1 MLKVPRLRTDSRGK
15 SMLNQVLRGL
25 LVLLFAFFVGIK
37 PVSAQ
42 AELKEQIIT
51 DLVSVGITGAA
62 TLTGNIPLAMASGV
76 LSKYISTYGIQ
87 GARAL
92 INKFKGEAPQDLGE
106 INLYYVYLIH
116 IKRNLYETL
125 INMRENV
132 NHRGQL
138 ATIAEEIQ
146 QLEQDLAGNCSTER
160 CEVSHLDDTLI
171 NFEFI
176 NIALDARQSFY
187 IFDYI
192 EAQQVKATYQ
202 YLMLLYMDVI
212 IVEQK
217 LLESQYNVISNQVT
231 TLVDELDKNLYISNE
246 EKEYVF
252 QLGMNLVLKWQR
264 HRDHRR
270 TVLLTALQKP
280 LMDMQSE
287 NSSIQEELDRY
298 RALNND
304 IRKMNLH

>member
-1 MLKVPRLRTDSRGK
+1 MLK
-15 SMLNQVLRGL
+15 QVLKGL
-25 LVLLFAFFVGIK
+25 TVLLFAFLVAIK

-42 AELKEQIIT
+42 SELKDQIIT
-51 DLVSVGITGAA
+51 DLVTVGITGAA
-62 TLTGNIPLAMASGV
+62 TLSGNIPLAMASGI
-76 LSKYISTYGIQ
+76 LAKYISTYGIQ
-87 GARAL
+87 GTRAL
-92 INKFKGEAPQDLGE
+92 INKFKAEAPQDLGE

-132 NHRGQL
+132 AHDGQL
-138 ATIAEEIQ
+138 QTISDEITK
-146 QLEQDLAGNCSTER
+146 LEQDLSGNCTAER
-160 CEVSHLDDTLI
+160 CEVSSLDDSLI

-176 NIALDARQSFY
+176 NIALDAKQSFA

-192 EAQQVKATYQ
+192 EAQQVKSTYQ

-217 LLESQYNVISNQVT
+217 LLESQYNVISNQVAQ
-231 TLVDELDKNLYISNE
+231 LVDELDKNVYVSNE

-252 QLGMNLVLKWQR
+252 QLGMNIVLKWQR

-280 LMDMQSE
+280 LMDMQTE
-287 NSSIQEELDRY
+287 NAHIQEELDRY
-298 RALNND
+298 RGLNDD

>member
-1 MLKVPRLRTDSRGK
+1 MANK
-15 SMLNQVLRGL
+15 VLRGL
-25 LVLLFAFFVGIK
+25 LVLLLSIYVGIQ
-37 PVSAQ
+37 PASAQ

-87 GARAL
+87 GAKAL

-116 IKRNLYETL
+116 IKRNLYESM
-125 INMRENV
+125 INMRSNV
-132 NHRGQL
+132 SSDGSLR
-138 ATIAEEIQ
+138 TIKEEIEK
-146 QLEQDLAGNCSTER
+146 LEQDLSGNCSTER
-160 CEVSHLDDTLI
+160 CEVTELDETLI

-176 NIALDARQSFY
+176 NVALDARQSFDIFAY
-187 IFDYI
+187 IDS
-192 EAQQVKATYQ
+192 QQVKATYQ
-202 YLMLLYMDVI
+202 YLMLLYMDII

-217 LLESQYNVISNQVT
+217 LLESQYNVISNQIAG
-231 TLVDELDKNLYISNE
+231 LVEELDKNVYVSNE

-252 QLGMNLVLKWQR
+252 QLGMNLVLKWQK

-287 NSSIQEELDRY
+287 NDRIQEELDRY
-298 RALNND
+298 RDLNDD
-304 IRKMNLH
+304 IRKMKLH

>member
-1 MLKVPRLRTDSRGK
+1 
-15 SMLNQVLRGL
+15 MLNKVLKGL
-25 LVLLFAFFVGIK
+25 LVLLFSFLVGMK

-51 DLVSVGITGAA
+51 DLISVGITGAA

-87 GARAL
+87 GAKAL

-116 IKRNLYETL
+116 IKRNLYESM
-125 INMRENV
+125 INMRTNV
-132 NHRGQL
+132 SSEGSLR
-138 ATIAEEIQ
+138 TIKEEIEK
-146 QLEQDLAGNCSTER
+146 LEQDLSGNCSTTR
-160 CEVSHLDDTLI
+160 CEVTELDESLI

-176 NIALDARQSFY
+176 NVALDAKQSFDIFAY
-187 IFDYI
+187 IDS
-192 EAQQVKATYQ
+192 QQVKSTYQ
-202 YLMLLYMDVI
+202 YLMLLYMDII

-217 LLESQYNVISNQVT
+217 LLESQYNVIANQIAG
-231 TLVDELDKNLYISNE
+231 LAEELDKNQYVSNE

-252 QLGMNLVLKWQR
+252 QLGMNLVLKWQK

-287 NSSIQEELDRY
+287 NDRIQDELDRY
-298 RALNND
+298 RDLNDD
-304 IRKMNLH
+304 IRKMMLH

>member
-1 MLKVPRLRTDSRGK
+1 MLRKVL
-15 SMLNQVLRGL
+15 QGL
-25 LVLLFAFFVGIK
+25 IVLLFSFLIGIK

-42 AELKEQIIT
+42 AELKDQIIT
-51 DLVSVGITGAA
+51 DLITVGITGAA
-62 TLTGNIPLAMASGV
+62 TLTGNIPLAMASGIIA
-76 LSKYISTYGIQ
+76 KYVSTYGVQ

-116 IKRNLYETL
+116 IKRNLYETM
-125 INMRENV
+125 INMRTNV
-132 NHRGQL
+132 SSDGSLN
-138 ATIAEEIQ
+138 TIKEEIEK
-146 QLEQDLAGNCSTER
+146 LERDLSGSCSTER
-160 CEVSHLDDTLI
+160 CDVTSIDETLI

-176 NIALDARQSFY
+176 NVALDARQSFD

-192 EAQQVKATYQ
+192 DAQQVKSTYQ
-202 YLMLLYMDVI
+202 YLMLLYMDII

-217 LLESQYNVISNQVT
+217 LLESQYNVISHQVAN
-231 TLVDELDKNLYISNE
+231 LVEELEDNVYVSNE

-252 QLGMNLVLKWQR
+252 QLGMNLVLKWQK

-280 LMDMQSE
+280 LVDMQSE
-287 NSSIQEELDRY
+287 NARIQEELDRY
-298 RALNND
+298 RDLNDD
-304 IRKMNLH
+304 IRKMMIH

>member
-1 MLKVPRLRTDSRGK
+1 M
-15 SMLNQVLRGL
+15 
-25 LVLLFAFFVGIK
+25 K
-37 PVSAQ
+37 PLSAQ
-42 AELKEQIIT
+42 TELKDQIIT
-51 DLVSVGITGAA
+51 DLISVGITGAA
-62 TLTGNIPLAMASGV
+62 TLTGNIPLAMASGI

-87 GARAL
+87 GPRAL
-92 INKFKGEAPQDLGE
+92 INKFKAEAPQDLGE

-132 NHRGQL
+132 GSDGSL
-138 ATIAEEIQ
+138 STIREEIEK
-146 QLEQDLAGNCSTER
+146 LEHDLSGSCTTER
-160 CEVSHLDDTLI
+160 CEVSSLDQTMI
-171 NFEFI
+171 NFDFI
-176 NIALDARQSFY
+176 NVAFDAKQSFD

-192 EAQQVKATYQ
+192 DAQQVKATYQ

-217 LLESQYNVISNQVT
+217 LLESQYNVISNQVA
-231 TLVDELDKNLYISNE
+231 TLVDELDKNVYTSNE

-287 NSSIQEELDRY
+287 NQSIQEELDRY
-298 RALNND
+298 RDLNDD
-304 IRKMNLH
+304 IKTMNLH

>member
-1 MLKVPRLRTDSRGK
+1 
-15 SMLNQVLRGL
+15 MLNKVLKGL
-25 LVLLFAFFVGIK
+25 FVLLLAFTVTTK
-37 PVSAQ
+37 EVSAQ
-42 AELKEQIIT
+42 TELKDQVIT
-51 DLVSVGITGAA
+51 DLISVGITGAA
-62 TLTGNIPLAMASGV
+62 TLTGNIPLAMASGI
-76 LSKYISTYGIQ
+76 LSKYISTYGVQ

-92 INKFKGEAPQDLGE
+92 INKFKAEAPQDLGE

-132 NHRGQL
+132 NHDGQL
-138 ATIAEEIQ
+138 ATIAEEIAK
-146 QLEQDLAGNCSTER
+146 LEQDLSGNCTAER
-160 CEVSHLDDTLI
+160 CEVSALDETLI

-176 NIALDARQSFY
+176 NVALDARQSFH

-192 EAQQVKATYQ
+192 EAQQVKSTYQ

-217 LLESQYNVISNQVT
+217 LLESQYNVVSNQVA
-231 TLVDELDKNLYISNE
+231 TLIDELDKNLYVSNE
-246 EKEYVF
+246 EKEYVY
-252 QLGMNLVLKWQR
+252 QLGMNIVLKWQR

-287 NSSIQEELDRY
+287 NERIQDELDRY
-298 RALNND
+298 RGLNDD
-304 IRKMNLH
+304 IKKMNLH

>member
-1 MLKVPRLRTDSRGK
+1 MLK
-15 SMLNQVLRGL
+15 QVLKGL
-25 LVLLFAFFVGIK
+25 IVLLFAFSVGIK

-42 AELKEQIIT
+42 TELKDQIIT

-62 TLTGNIPLAMASGV
+62 TLTGNIPLAMASGI
-76 LSKYISTYGIQ
+76 LAKYISTYGIQ

-92 INKFKGEAPQDLGE
+92 INKFKAEAPQDLGE

-132 NHRGQL
+132 NHDGQL
-138 ATIAEEIQ
+138 STIAEEIAK
-146 QLEQDLAGNCSTER
+146 LEQDLSGNCSTER
-160 CEVSHLDDTLI
+160 CEVTALDDSLI

-176 NIALDARQSFY
+176 NIALDAKQSFA

-192 EAQQVKATYQ
+192 DAQQIKATYQ

-217 LLESQYNVISNQVT
+217 LLESQYNVISNQVAQ
-231 TLVDELDKNLYISNE
+231 LIEELEKNVYTSNE

-252 QLGMNLVLKWQR
+252 QLGMNIVLKWQR

-280 LMDMQSE
+280 LMDMRTE
-287 NSSIQEELDRY
+287 NERIQEELDRY
-298 RALNND
+298 RGLNDD
-304 IRKMNLH
+304 IRRMNLH

>member
-1 MLKVPRLRTDSRGK
+1 MANKVLK
-15 SMLNQVLRGL
+15 GL
-25 LVLLFAFFVGIK
+25 LVLLLSFYVGIK

-42 AELKEQIIT
+42 AELKEQIVT
-51 DLVSVGITGAA
+51 DLISVGITGAA

-87 GARAL
+87 GAKAL

-116 IKRNLYETL
+116 IKRNLYESM
-125 INMRENV
+125 INMRTNV
-132 NHRGQL
+132 SSEGSLR
-138 ATIAEEIQ
+138 TIKEEIEK
-146 QLEQDLAGNCSTER
+146 LEQDLAGNCSTAR
-160 CEVSHLDDTLI
+160 CEVTELDESLI

-176 NIALDARQSFY
+176 NVALDAKQSFDIFAY
-187 IFDYI
+187 IDS
-192 EAQQVKATYQ
+192 QQVKSTYQ
-202 YLMLLYMDVI
+202 YLMLLYMDII

-217 LLESQYNVISNQVT
+217 LLESQYNVIANQIAG
-231 TLVDELDKNLYISNE
+231 LAEELDKNQYVSNE

-252 QLGMNLVLKWQR
+252 QLGMNLVLKWQK
-264 HRDHRR
+264 HRDNRR

-287 NSSIQEELDRY
+287 NDRIQDELDRY
-298 RALNND
+298 RDLNDD
-304 IRKMNLH
+304 IKKMMIH

>member
-1 MLKVPRLRTDSRGK
+1 MQRLVLKGILILLLSFVIVPR
-15 SMLNQVLRGL
+15 
-25 LVLLFAFFVGIK
+25 

-42 AELKEQIIT
+42 SELKDQIIT
-51 DLVSVGITGAA
+51 DLISVGITGAA
-62 TLTGNIPLAMASGV
+62 TLTGNIPLAMASGI

-92 INKFKGEAPQDLGE
+92 INKFKASAPQDLGE

-116 IKRNLYETL
+116 IKRNLYETM
-125 INMRENV
+125 INMRTNV
-132 NHRGQL
+132 SYDGSL
-138 ATIAEEIQ
+138 ATIKQEIDK
-146 QLEQDLAGNCSTER
+146 LEADLSGNCSTER
-160 CEVSHLDDTLI
+160 CEVSSLDETLI

-176 NIALDARQSFY
+176 NIALDARRSFD

-192 EAQQVKATYQ
+192 ETQQVKATYQ
-202 YLMLLYMDVI
+202 YLMLLYMDII

-217 LLESQYNVISNQVT
+217 LLESQYNVVANQVAG
-231 TLVDELDKNLYISNE
+231 LAEELEKNVYISNE

-252 QLGMNLVLKWQR
+252 QLGMNIVLKWQK

-280 LMDMQSE
+280 LLDMQRE
-287 NSSIQEELDRY
+287 NEEIQDELDRY
-298 RALNND
+298 RDLNDD
-304 IRKMNLH
+304 IKRMKLR